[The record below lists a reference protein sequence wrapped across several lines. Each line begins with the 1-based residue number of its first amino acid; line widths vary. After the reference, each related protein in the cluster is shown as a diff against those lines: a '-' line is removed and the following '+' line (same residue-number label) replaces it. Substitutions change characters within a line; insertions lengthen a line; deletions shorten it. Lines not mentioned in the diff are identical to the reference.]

1 MKTETVVLKVEKTVN
16 DDNEIQPNLY
26 TVIENDVILF
36 TTHDAVYALQ
46 AVLNRS
52 WMMDTRSWL
61 VGFVSGIV
69 VGAIIMIVL
78 VSAVS

>member
-1 MKTETVVLKVEKTVN
+1 MKTNTVILKVEKIVN
-16 DDNEIQPNLY
+16 DQNEVQPNLY

-52 WMMDTRSWL
+52 
-61 VGFVSGIV
+61 
-69 VGAIIMIVL
+69 
-78 VSAVS
+78 

>member
-1 MKTETVVLKVEKTVN
+1 MKYNTVVLKVEKIVN
-16 DDNEIQPNLY
+16 DQNEVQPNLY

-52 WMMDTRSWL
+52 
-61 VGFVSGIV
+61 
-69 VGAIIMIVL
+69 
-78 VSAVS
+78 

>member
-1 MKTETVVLKVEKTVN
+1 MNTQTVILKVEKTVN
-16 DDNEIQPNLY
+16 EHNEVQPNLY

-52 WMMDTRSWL
+52 
-61 VGFVSGIV
+61 
-69 VGAIIMIVL
+69 
-78 VSAVS
+78 

>member
-1 MKTETVVLKVEKTVN
+1 MKIDTVILKVEKIVN
-16 DDNEIQPNLY
+16 DQNEVQPNLY

-52 WMMDTRSWL
+52 
-61 VGFVSGIV
+61 
-69 VGAIIMIVL
+69 
-78 VSAVS
+78 